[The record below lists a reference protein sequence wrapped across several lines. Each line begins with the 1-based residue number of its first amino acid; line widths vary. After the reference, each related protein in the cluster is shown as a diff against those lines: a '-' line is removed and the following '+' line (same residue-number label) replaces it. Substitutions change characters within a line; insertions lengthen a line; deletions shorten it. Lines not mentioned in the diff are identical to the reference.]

1 MTSIGVDIGALF
13 LKAVRVDEAGRIAA
27 SVYERHRGE
36 PANVL
41 AEALD
46 RLVVQPDEPV
56 AFTGCN
62 AELFA
67 TQLQAPYRDVT
78 LCQIDAVRRMAAD
91 AFAVMDI
98 GGGSATLI
106 QLDGKGR
113 FEGYSTNSLCA
124 AGTGSFLDEQ
134 AGRLGISYEDA
145 RGYLHNP
152 DPPTIA
158 TRCTVFAK
166 SDLIHRQQEG
176 CSRMDMWS
184 GLCRGMTRTVLGTL
198 LNGRPLAGKTVL
210 IGGVA
215 LNQEV
220 VSWIQ
225 HDCPGLIEVPGQ
237 PHLVAACGAALWA
250 KPARNGLVLAV
261 RREGASPNGNGR
273 FPWTL
278 TLEKS
283 SHPSFATE
291 QSYEDADR
299 NEIRVTRWR
308 EGDTVRAYLGIDIG
322 STSTKAILTDETG
335 GVIADIYRKTSGD
348 PLAATRLLFRALR
361 ALAAG
366 KRSRLDI
373 LGAATTG
380 SGRKIVGHVIG
391 ADAIINEISAHV
403 AGAAHVDPSVD
414 TIFEIGGQD
423 AKYMHVVDGHIR
435 DANMNYVC
443 AAGTGSF
450 VEEQALKLGYEVSE
464 AGPAVLG
471 LQPPR
476 ATDRCTVFMEQDLAQ
491 LIRTGSTPQ
500 EAFAAVMV
508 SVVKNYL
515 NKVVGN
521 RYRSR
526 DRIFFQGAT
535 ARNPALV
542 AAFEQLLDVEV
553 VVSPY
558 CHVMGA
564 YGVALLTRRVMQ
576 ERGRGVSTFRGL
588 DLDQREV
595 ALSKDTCEICQNHC
609 AITRTTIDGQAGP
622 SWGYMCGREPDE
634 RRMRLTPHSR
644 LLRRRRKLWLEAGR
658 GVDVP
663 EGAPVV
669 GIPQALSIYTYL
681 PLWRRFFNRLGYQIR
696 LSGGTT
702 QAIRDLGGRMSGAEF
717 CFPAKGFLGH
727 VAALAVKEGV
737 DFIFLPEMKNE
748 VPNEHVTT
756 STFCPYVQ
764 AAPSYARA
772 ALALNAM
779 DSVRLLSPIVDL
791 RLEARTLLKRLAS
804 QLGPALNR
812 SPLQIEDAWRDAYEV
827 QRGFERRLRDEGAA
841 AIEEARACGEK
852 LLVIVGR
859 SYNIYDSGL
868 NLDLPEKLAE
878 QGRTVLPLDFLTLDL
893 SRLGERYRNIYW
905 GYGQKILAALEDV
918 AHNELLDAVY
928 FTNFSCGPD
937 SFLLTYASEIMG
949 HKPYLA
955 LELDEHGS
963 DTGYMTRIEAF
974 FDVLRRP
981 RKGNPARRPFVAP
994 PAEIN
999 GRRLWIPDMHP
1010 YATELAAAAMRGG
1023 GFDARA
1029 LPPETERSFELGRS
1043 VTRGSE
1049 CLPTALTIGSLIAT
1063 MRSSPPDMK
1072 HAFFLASAQGPCRF
1086 GQYVTLHRQIL
1097 DREGFD
1103 DVPILAPSS
1112 YMGYAGLEE
1121 PIRRQI
1127 FKAVLVGDILMKA
1140 GCKVR
1145 PYEREEGET
1154 NYRLE
1159 QEMAH
1164 LASVLEAG
1172 GGLARAVG
1180 ESIGRIA
1187 SVRVTDGPRKPLVGI
1202 VGEVYVRNNV
1212 FANEHVVQS
1221 IEKLGAEAWMA
1232 PLAEWVL
1239 FTSSMWNL
1247 RQNLDQKFSIQLL
1260 RGWVKWHWLRRWER
1274 RLYGAAGPLLDD
1286 RHEPAL
1292 DAVLASA
1299 MTKLP
1304 DSVGGE
1310 AILTVGRAIEFVK
1323 QHAAMVVNVAPF
1335 SCMPGTITTALFRQ
1349 VSAETGTPIVN
1360 LFYDGTGSQ
1369 NRGLEVYL
1377 RTALNADASQVIPTR
1392 SDPTRLAPACGSPAL
1407 QPPTDRHGH
1416 AAGPPNR
1423 PLPAGLPE
1431 VRVLAG
1437 RGHAVREVR
1446 LQHLAPVLGD
1456 DVAVADNRQHL
1467 LLGVKAQVVEVRRP
1481 DDQRLIVDQHGLDVA
1496 HPVAAEPQPHA
1507 GPGGGP
1513 PVVRRHP
1520 RLVVVLRRDHGDR
1533 NAPAHRV
1540 GEVIVER
1547 ERHVGALDDD

>member
-13 LKAVRVDEAGRIAA
+13 LKAVRVDEAGRIVA

-36 PANVL
+36 PAGVL
-41 AEALD
+41 TEALD
-46 RLVVQPDEPV
+46 RLDARPDEPV

-78 LCQIDAVRRMAAD
+78 LCQIDAVRRMAPD

-134 AGRLGISYEDA
+134 AGRLGISYEDT

-152 DPPTIA
+152 NPPTIA

-198 LNGRPLAGKTVL
+198 LNGRPLEGKTIL
-210 IGGVA
+210 LGGVA

-220 VSWIQ
+220 VSWLK
-225 HDCPGLIEVPGQ
+225 HDCLGLIDVPEQ
-237 PHLVAACGAALWA
+237 PHLVAACGAALSA
-250 KPARNGLVLAV
+250 RPARNGLA
-261 RREGASPNGNGR
+261 RAARSEATEQNGNGR
-273 FPWTL
+273 FPWPL

-283 SHPSFATE
+283 THPSFATE
-291 QSYEDADR
+291 QSYEDGDG
-299 NEIRVTRWR
+299 NEVRVTRWR
-308 EGDTVRAYLGIDIG
+308 AGEAVRAYLGIDIG
-322 STSTKAILTDETG
+322 STSTKAILIDEEG
-335 GVIADIYRKTSGD
+335 GVLADIYRKTAGEPIS
-348 PLAATRLLFRALR
+348 ATKLLFRALR
-361 ALAAG
+361 TLAAA
-366 KRSRLDI
+366 KNSALDI
-373 LGAATTG
+373 AGVGTTG
-380 SGRKIVGHVIG
+380 SGRKIVGHVVG

-450 VEEQALKLGYEVSE
+450 VEEQALKLGYKVSE

-476 ATDRCTVFMEQDLAQ
+476 ATDRCTVFMEQDLAK

-526 DRIFFQGAT
+526 DKIFFQGAT

-542 AAFEQLLDVEV
+542 AAFERLMGVEI

-576 ERGRGVSTFRGL
+576 EQGRSASAFHGL
-588 DLDQREV
+588 DLDRREIT
-595 ALSKDTCEICQNHC
+595 LSKETCELCQNHC
-609 AITRTTIDGQAGP
+609 AITLTNIDGEEGP
-622 SWGYMCGREPDE
+622 SWGYMCGREPGE

-644 LLRRRRKLWLEAGR
+644 LLRRRKKLWLEAGR

-663 EGAPVV
+663 EDAPVV

-681 PLWRRFFNRLGYQIR
+681 PLWRRFFNRLGYRIL

-702 QAIRDLGGRMSGAEF
+702 QQIRDLGGRMSGAEF

-727 VAALAVKEGV
+727 VALLAAKDGV
-737 DFIFLPEMKNE
+737 DFVFLPEMKNE

-764 AAPSYARA
+764 ASPSYARA

-779 DSVRLLSPIVDL
+779 ESVRLLSPIVDL

-804 QLGPALNR
+804 QLGPSLDR
-812 SPLQIEDAWRDAYEV
+812 SPRQIEEAWHDAYEV
-827 QRGFERRLRDEGAA
+827 QREFEQRLRDEGAA
-841 AIEEARACGEK
+841 AIEDARASGEK

-868 NLDLPEKLAE
+868 NLDLPDKLAE
-878 QGRTVLPLDFLTLDL
+878 QGRTVLPIDFLTLDL
-893 SRLGERYRNIYW
+893 ARLGQRYKNTYW
-905 GYGQKILAALEDV
+905 GYGQKILAALEDI
-918 AHNELLDAVY
+918 AHNDLLDAVY

-949 HKPYLA
+949 NKPYLA

-963 DTGYMTRIEAF
+963 DTGYMTRIEAY

-981 RKGNPARRPFVAP
+981 RKSNPVRRPFVAP

-1010 YATELAAAAMRGG
+1010 YGTELAAAAMRGG

-1029 LPPETERSFELGRS
+1029 LPPETEQTFELGRS
-1043 VTRGSE
+1043 LTRGSE
-1049 CLPTALTIGSLIAT
+1049 CLPTALTIGSLLAA
-1063 MRSSPPDMK
+1063 MRASPPGQQ
-1072 HAFFLASAQGPCRF
+1072 HAFFMASAQGPCRF

-1097 DREGFD
+1097 DREGFP

-1127 FKAVLVGDILMKA
+1127 FKAMLVGDILMKA

-1145 PYEREEGET
+1145 PYELEEGET

-1159 QEMAH
+1159 REMAH
-1164 LASVLEAG
+1164 LASVFEADG
-1172 GGLARAVG
+1172 DLAKGVG
-1180 ESIGRIA
+1180 ESVRRIA
-1187 SVRVTDGPRKPLVGI
+1187 SVPVTTGPRRPLVGI

-1212 FANEHVVQS
+1212 FANENVLRSV
-1221 IEKLGAEAWMA
+1221 EKLGAEAWMA

-1247 RQNLDQKFSIQLL
+1247 RQNLDQKFSKQLVQ
-1260 RGWVKWHWLRRWER
+1260 GWVKWHWLRHWER
-1274 RLYGAAGPLLDD
+1274 KLYGAASPLLDD
-1286 RHEPAL
+1286 RHEPDL

-1299 MTKLP
+1299 MTKMP
-1304 DSVGGE
+1304 DSIGGE

-1323 QHAAMVVNVAPF
+1323 QKAAMVVNVAPF

-1369 NRGLEVYL
+1369 NRSLEVYL
-1377 RTALNADASQVIPTR
+1377 RTALNANTSRVIPI
-1392 SDPTRLAPACGSPAL
+1392 
-1407 QPPTDRHGH
+1407 Q
-1416 AAGPPNR
+1416 
-1423 PLPAGLPE
+1423 
-1431 VRVLAG
+1431 
-1437 RGHAVREVR
+1437 
-1446 LQHLAPVLGD
+1446 
-1456 DVAVADNRQHL
+1456 
-1467 LLGVKAQVVEVRRP
+1467 
-1481 DDQRLIVDQHGLDVA
+1481 
-1496 HPVAAEPQPHA
+1496 
-1507 GPGGGP
+1507 
-1513 PVVRRHP
+1513 
-1520 RLVVVLRRDHGDR
+1520 
-1533 NAPAHRV
+1533 
-1540 GEVIVER
+1540 
-1547 ERHVGALDDD
+1547 

>member
-1 MTSIGVDIGALF
+1 MTSIGVDIGALY
-13 LKAVRVDEAGRIAA
+13 LKAVRLDDAGRIVA

-36 PANVL
+36 PADVL
-41 AEALD
+41 SEALD
-46 RLVVQPDEPV
+46 RLNVQPDDPV
-56 AFTGCN
+56 GLTGCN

-67 TQLQAPYRDVT
+67 AQLQVPYRDVT
-78 LCQIDAVRRMAAD
+78 LCQIDAVRGMAPD

-106 QLDGKGR
+106 QLDGKGK
-113 FEGYSTNSLCA
+113 FEGYSTNSMCA

-134 AGRLGISYEDA
+134 AGRLGISYEDT

-152 DPPTIA
+152 NPPTIA

-198 LNGRPLAGKTVL
+198 LNGRPLEGRTIL

-220 VSWIQ
+220 VNWLK
-225 HDCPGLIEVPGQ
+225 HDCPGLIDVPEQ
-237 PHLVAACGAALWA
+237 PELIAAYGAALSA
-250 KPARNGLVLAV
+250 KPARNGLALAP
-261 RREGASPNGNGR
+261 RREAAGPNGNGR
-273 FPWTL
+273 FPWPL

-283 SHPSFATE
+283 THPSFATE
-291 QSYEDADR
+291 QSYEDGDG
-299 NEIRVTRWR
+299 NEVRVTRWP
-308 EGDTVRAYLGIDIG
+308 EGEAVRAYLGIDIG
-322 STSTKAILTDETG
+322 STSTKAILIDETG
-335 GVIADIYRKTSGD
+335 GVVADIYRKTSGD
-348 PLAATRLLFRALR
+348 PIAATKLLLRALGT
-361 ALAAG
+361 LAAG
-366 KRSRLDI
+366 KGASLDI
-373 LGAATTG
+373 LGVGTTG
-380 SGRKIVGHVIG
+380 SGRKIVGHVVG

-403 AGAAHVDPSVD
+403 AGAMHVDPSID

-450 VEEQALKLGYEVSE
+450 VEEQALKLGYKVAE

-500 EAFAAVMV
+500 EAFAAVLV

-526 DRIFFQGAT
+526 DKIFFQGAT

-542 AAFEQLLDVEV
+542 AAFERLLGVEI

-576 ERGRGVSTFRGL
+576 EQGRAVSGFRGL
-588 DLDQREV
+588 DLDRREI
-595 ALSKDTCEICQNHC
+595 ALSKDTCELCQNHC
-609 AITRTTIDGQAGP
+609 AITHTHIDGEEGP
-622 SWGYMCGREPDE
+622 SWGYMCGREPGE
-634 RRMRLTPHSR
+634 RKMRLTPHSR

-658 GVDVP
+658 GIDVP
-663 EGAPVV
+663 DDAPVV

-681 PLWRRFFNRLGYQIR
+681 PLWRRFFNRLGYQIV

-702 QAIRDLGGRMSGAEF
+702 QEIRDLGGRMSGAEF

-727 VAALAVKEGV
+727 VALLAANEGV
-737 DFIFLPEMKNE
+737 DFVFLPEMKNE

-764 AAPSYARA
+764 ASPSYARA

-779 DSVRLLSPIVDL
+779 ESARLLSPIIDL
-791 RLEARTLLKRLAS
+791 RLEERTLLKRLAS
-804 QLGPALNR
+804 EFGPALDR
-812 SPLQIEDAWRDAYEV
+812 SPRQVEAAWHDAYAV
-827 QRGFERRLRDEGAA
+827 QREFEQRLRDEGAA
-841 AIEEARACGEK
+841 AIEEARAGGEK

-878 QGRTVLPLDFLTLDL
+878 QGRTVLPIDFLTLDL
-893 SRLGERYRNIYW
+893 ARLGERYRNTYW

-918 AHNELLDAVY
+918 ATNDMLDAVY

-949 HKPYLA
+949 NKPYLA

-981 RKGNPARRPFVAP
+981 RKSDPVRRPFVAP
-994 PAEIN
+994 PAGIN

-1010 YATELAAAAMRGG
+1010 YGTELAAAAMRGA

-1029 LPPETERSFELGRS
+1029 LPPETEQTFELGRS

-1049 CLPTALTIGSLIAT
+1049 CLPTALTIGSLLAA
-1063 MRSSPPDMK
+1063 MRSSPPGLQ
-1072 HAFFLASAQGPCRF
+1072 HAFFMASAQGPCRF

-1097 DREGFD
+1097 DREGFP

-1127 FKAVLVGDILMKA
+1127 FKAMIVGDILMKA

-1145 PYEREEGET
+1145 PYEIEAGDT

-1159 QEMAH
+1159 QEMTH
-1164 LASVLEAG
+1164 LASVFEADG
-1172 GGLARAVG
+1172 DLAKAVG
-1180 ESIGRIA
+1180 ASVGRIA
-1187 SVRVTDGPRKPLVGI
+1187 SVPVTNGPRRPLVGI

-1212 FANEHVVQS
+1212 FANEHVVRS

-1247 RQNLDQKFSIQLL
+1247 RQNLDQKFSTQLVQ
-1260 RGWVKWHWLRRWER
+1260 GWVKWHWLRHWER
-1274 RLYGAAGPLLDD
+1274 KLYDAAGPLLDD
-1286 RHEPAL
+1286 RHEPDL
-1292 DAVLASA
+1292 DDVLASA

-1304 DSVGGE
+1304 DSIGGE
-1310 AILTVGRAIEFVK
+1310 AIITVGRAIEFVK
-1323 QHAAMVVNVAPF
+1323 QKAAMVVNVAPF

-1360 LFYDGTGSQ
+1360 LFYDGTGGQ
-1369 NRGLEVYL
+1369 NRSLEVYL
-1377 RTALNADASQVIPTR
+1377 RTTLSAND
-1392 SDPTRLAPACGSPAL
+1392 
-1407 QPPTDRHGH
+1407 
-1416 AAGPPNR
+1416 
-1423 PLPAGLPE
+1423 
-1431 VRVLAG
+1431 G
-1437 RGHAVREVR
+1437 RAISV
-1446 LQHLAPVLGD
+1446 P
-1456 DVAVADNRQHL
+1456 
-1467 LLGVKAQVVEVRRP
+1467 
-1481 DDQRLIVDQHGLDVA
+1481 
-1496 HPVAAEPQPHA
+1496 
-1507 GPGGGP
+1507 
-1513 PVVRRHP
+1513 
-1520 RLVVVLRRDHGDR
+1520 
-1533 NAPAHRV
+1533 
-1540 GEVIVER
+1540 
-1547 ERHVGALDDD
+1547 

>member
-1 MTSIGVDIGALF
+1 MTAVGVDIGALY
-13 LKAVRVDEAGRIAA
+13 LKAVRVGRAGRIMA

-36 PANVL
+36 PAGVL
-41 AEALD
+41 AEALE
-46 RLVVQPDEPV
+46 RLGVGPNDPIG
-56 AFTGCN
+56 FTGCN
-62 AELFA
+62 GELFA
-67 TQLQAPYRDVT
+67 AQLQAPYRDVT
-78 LCQIDAVRRMAAD
+78 LCQVDAVRRVAPD
-91 AFAVMDI
+91 ALAVMDI

-106 QLDGKGR
+106 QLDGKGK
-113 FEGYSTNSLCA
+113 FEGYSSNSLCA

-134 AGRLGISYEDA
+134 AGRLGISYEDT
-145 RGYLHNP
+145 RSYLHNP

-198 LNGRPLAGKTVL
+198 LNGRPLEGRTIL

-220 VSWIQ
+220 VAWLK
-225 HDCPGLIEVPGQ
+225 HDCPGLIDVPDQ
-237 PHLVAACGAALWA
+237 PHLVAACGAALSA
-250 KPARNGLVLAV
+250 QPARNGLALAA
-261 RREGASPNGNGR
+261 RRDEDGPAGNGR

-283 SHPSFATE
+283 AHPSFLTD
-291 QSYEDADR
+291 QSYEDA
-299 NEIRVTRWR
+299 EGSEVRVTRWR
-308 EGDTVRAYLGIDIG
+308 EGDAVRAYLGIDIG
-322 STSTKAILTDETG
+322 STSTKAILIDEAG
-335 GVIADIYRKTSGD
+335 EVVADIYRKTAGD
-348 PLAATRLLFRALR
+348 PIAATRLLFRALR
-361 ALAAG
+361 TLAADKG
-366 KRSRLDI
+366 SALEI
-373 LGAATTG
+373 LGVGTTG

-403 AGAAHVDPSVD
+403 AGAAHVDPAVD

-450 VEEQALKLGYEVSE
+450 VEEQALKLGYKVAE

-476 ATDRCTVFMEQDLAQ
+476 ATDRCTVFMEQDLVH
-491 LIRTGSTPQ
+491 LIRAGSTPE

-526 DRIFFQGAT
+526 DKIFFQGAT

-542 AAFEQLLDVEV
+542 AAFERLLDVEI

-576 ERGRGVSTFRGL
+576 EQGRAASAFRGL
-588 DLDQREV
+588 DLDRREIM
-595 ALSKDTCEICQNHC
+595 LSKGTCDLCQNHC
-609 AITRTTIDGQAGP
+609 AITTTHIDGQEGP
-622 SWGYMCGREPDE
+622 SWGYMCGREPHE
-634 RRMRLTPHSR
+634 RRMRVTPHTR
-644 LLRRRRKLWLEAGR
+644 LLRLRRKLWLESGR

-663 EGAPVV
+663 DDAPVI

-681 PLWRRFFNRLGYQIR
+681 PLWRRFFNRLGYRIL
-696 LSGGTT
+696 LSGATT
-702 QAIRDLGGRMSGAEF
+702 QEIRDLGGRMSGAEF

-727 VAALAVKEGV
+727 VASLAAKEGV
-737 DFIFLPEMKNE
+737 DFVFLPEMKNE

-764 AAPSYARA
+764 ASPSYARA

-779 DSVRLLSPIVDL
+779 ESVRLLSPIIDL
-791 RLEARTLLKRLAS
+791 RLEERTMLKRLVQDLA
-804 QLGPALNR
+804 QTLDRPAR
-812 SPLQIEDAWRDAYEV
+812 QIEEAWHDAYAV
-827 QRGFERRLRDEGAA
+827 QRGFEQRLRDEGAK
-841 AIEEARACGEK
+841 AIEQARAGGER
-852 LLVIVGR
+852 LLVILGR
-859 SYNIYDSGL
+859 TYNIYDSGL

-878 QGRTVLPLDFLTLDL
+878 QGRTVLPIDFLTPDL
-893 SRLGERYRNIYW
+893 ARLGERYRNIYW
-905 GYGQKILAALEDV
+905 GSGQKILAALEDV
-918 AHNELLDAVY
+918 AHNDLLDAVY

-949 HKPYLA
+949 SKPYLA

-963 DTGYMTRIEAF
+963 DTGYITRIEAF

-981 RKGNPARRPFVAP
+981 RKPNPARSPFVAP

-1010 YATELAAAAMRGG
+1010 FTTELAAAALRGV
-1023 GFDARA
+1023 GFDAHA
-1029 LPPETERSFELGRS
+1029 LPPESDQTFEIGRS

-1049 CLPTALTIGSLIAT
+1049 CLPTALTIGSLLAA
-1063 MRSSPPDMK
+1063 MRSSPAGQQ
-1072 HAFFLASAQGPCRF
+1072 HAFFMASAQGPCRF

-1097 DREGFD
+1097 DREGFP

-1112 YMGYAGLEE
+1112 FMGYAGLDEHV
-1121 PIRRQI
+1121 RRRL
-1127 FKAVLVGDILMKA
+1127 FKAMLVGDILMKA
-1140 GCKVR
+1140 GCKIR
-1145 PYEREEGET
+1145 PYEREPGET
-1154 NYRLE
+1154 NFRLA
-1159 QEMAH
+1159 QEHARLATVLERDGNVATAVRDSVSR
-1164 LASVLEAG
+1164 LASVPMH
-1172 GGLARAVG
+1172 
-1180 ESIGRIA
+1180 
-1187 SVRVTDGPRKPLVGI
+1187 DGPRKPLVGI
-1202 VGEVYVRNNV
+1202 VGEIYVRNNV
-1212 FANEHVVQS
+1212 FANEHVVRS

-1232 PLAEWVL
+1232 PLAEWGL
-1239 FTSSMWNL
+1239 FTSSIWNVRSDL
-1247 RQNLDQKFSIQLL
+1247 GHKVSKKLL
-1260 RGWVKWHWLRRWER
+1260 YAFVKWRWLRYWER
-1274 RLYGAAGPLLDD
+1274 KLYGAASPLLDD
-1286 RHEPAL
+1286 RHEPDL
-1292 DAVLASA
+1292 DDVLASA
-1299 MTKLP
+1299 ITKLP

-1323 QHAAMVVNVAPF
+1323 QKAAMVVNVAPF
-1335 SCMPGTITTALFRQ
+1335 SCMPGTITTAIFRH
-1349 VSAETGTPIVN
+1349 VSAESGTPIVN

-1377 RTALNADASQVIPTR
+1377 RTALNAVS
-1392 SDPTRLAPACGSPAL
+1392 APL
-1407 QPPTDRHGH
+1407 Q
-1416 AAGPPNR
+1416 
-1423 PLPAGLPE
+1423 
-1431 VRVLAG
+1431 
-1437 RGHAVREVR
+1437 
-1446 LQHLAPVLGD
+1446 
-1456 DVAVADNRQHL
+1456 DNATT
-1467 LLGVKAQVVEVRRP
+1467 G
-1481 DDQRLIVDQHGLDVA
+1481 A
-1496 HPVAAEPQPHA
+1496 HH
-1507 GPGGGP
+1507 
-1513 PVVRRHP
+1513 
-1520 RLVVVLRRDHGDR
+1520 
-1533 NAPAHRV
+1533 
-1540 GEVIVER
+1540 IW
-1547 ERHVGALDDD
+1547 

>member
-1 MTSIGVDIGALF
+1 MTALGVDIGAIF
-13 LKAVRVDEAGRIAA
+13 LKAVRVDAGGRIAA

-36 PANVL
+36 PAEVL
-41 AEALD
+41 AEAFD
-46 RLVVQPDEPV
+46 RLAVRPDEPV

-62 AELFA
+62 GELFA
-67 TQLQAPYRDVT
+67 SQLDAPYRDVT
-78 LCQIDAVRRMAAD
+78 LCQIDAVRRLAPD
-91 AFAVMDI
+91 ALAVMDI
-98 GGGSATLI
+98 GGGSATLL
-106 QLDGKGR
+106 QLDGQGR

-134 AGRLGISYEDA
+134 ASRLGISYEEA
-145 RGYLHNP
+145 RGYRHNP

-198 LNGRPLAGKTVL
+198 LNGRPLQGKTL
-210 IGGVA
+210 LLGGVA
-215 LNQEV
+215 LNREV
-220 VSWIQ
+220 VSWLQ
-225 HDCPGLIEVPGQ
+225 HDCPGLIEVPEE
-237 PHLVAACGAALWA
+237 PHLVAACGAALQA
-250 KPARNGLVLAV
+250 KPAGRGLSLAV
-261 RREGASPNGNGR
+261 RRDTPGGGGNGR

-283 SHPSFATE
+283 THPSFVTE
-291 QSYEDADR
+291 QSYEDPDG
-299 NEIRVTRWR
+299 NEVRVTRWPQ
-308 EGDTVRAYLGIDIG
+308 GGTVRAYLGIDIG
-322 STSTKAILTDETG
+322 STSTKAILIDDAG
-335 GVIADIYRKTSGD
+335 GVVADIYRKTAGD
-348 PLAATRLLFRALR
+348 PIGATTLLFRALR
-361 ALAAG
+361 DLAAAR
-366 KRSRLDI
+366 RSTLAI
-373 LGAATTG
+373 LGVGTTG

-391 ADAIINEISAHV
+391 ADAIVNEISAHV
-403 AGAAHVDPSVD
+403 AGAAHVDPAVD

-450 VEEQALKLGYEVSE
+450 VEEQALKLGYRVAE

-476 ATDRCTVFMEQDLAQ
+476 ATDRCTVFMEQDLVH
-491 LIRTGSTPQ
+491 LIRAGSTPQ

-542 AAFEQLLDVEV
+542 AAFERLLDVEI

-564 YGVALLTRRVMQ
+564 YGVALLTRRVMREQ
-576 ERGRGVSTFRGL
+576 GRAASAFRGL
-588 DLDQREV
+588 DLDQRAV
-595 ALSKDTCEICQNHC
+595 TLSKEACDLCQNHC
-609 AITRTTIDGQAGP
+609 AITTTRIDGEEGP
-622 SWGYMCGREPDE
+622 SWGYMCGREPHE
-634 RRMRLTPHSR
+634 RRMRVTPHAR
-644 LLRRRRKLWLEAGR
+644 LLRLRRKLWLEAGR
-658 GVDVP
+658 GIDVP
-663 EGAPVV
+663 DDAPVI
-669 GIPQALSIYTYL
+669 GIPQALSIYSYL
-681 PLWRRFFNRLGYQIR
+681 PLWRRFFNRLGYR
-696 LSGGTT
+696 VLLSGATT
-702 QAIRDLGGRMSGAEF
+702 QDIRDLGGRMSGAEF

-727 VAALAVKEGV
+727 VASLATKEGV

-748 VPNEHVTT
+748 VPNEHVTA

-764 AAPSYARA
+764 ASPAYARA

-779 DSVRLLSPIVDL
+779 DGARILSPIVDL
-791 RLEARTLLKRLAS
+791 RLDERARLRRLVS
-804 QLGPALNR
+804 ELGPALDR
-812 SPLQIEDAWRDAYEV
+812 PARRIEEAWHEAYAV
-827 QRGFERRLRDEGAA
+827 QREFEQRLRDEGAKA
-841 AIEEARACGEK
+841 VAEARAAGEK

-859 SYNIYDSGL
+859 PYNIYDSGL

-878 QGRTVLPLDFLTLDL
+878 QGRTVVPIDFLTPDL

-905 GYGQKILAALEDV
+905 GYGQKILAALDEV
-918 AHNELLDAVY
+918 AGSDLLDAVY

-949 HKPYLA
+949 HKPFLA

-981 RKGNPARRPFVAP
+981 RRSLPMRPPLP
-994 PAEIN
+994 PPPSEIN

-1010 YATELAAAAMRGG
+1010 YTTELAAAALRAG

-1029 LPPETERSFELGRS
+1029 LPIETDQTFELGRS
-1043 VTRGSE
+1043 LTRGSE
-1049 CLPTALTIGSLIAT
+1049 CLPTALTIGSLLAA
-1063 MRSSPPDMK
+1063 MRASPPAMK
-1072 HAFFLASAQGPCRF
+1072 HAFFMATAQGPCRF

-1097 DREGFD
+1097 DREGYH
-1103 DVPILAPSS
+1103 DVPILSPSS
-1112 YMGYAGLEE
+1112 YLGYAGLDE
-1121 PIRRQI
+1121 PVRRQI
-1127 FKAVLVGDILMKA
+1127 FRAMLVGDILMKA

-1145 PYEREEGET
+1145 PYEIEPGAT
-1154 NYRLE
+1154 NYALE
-1159 QEMAH
+1159 QEMQR
-1164 LASVLEAG
+1164 LASVFEADG
-1172 GGLARAVG
+1172 DLAAAVA
-1180 ESIGRIA
+1180 ESARRLA
-1187 SVRVTDGPRKPLVGI
+1187 SIPVTGGPRKPLVGI

-1212 FANEHVVQS
+1212 FANEHVVRS

-1247 RQNLDQKFSIQLL
+1247 RQNLDQKLSTELV
-1260 RGWVKWHWLRRWER
+1260 RGWVKWRWLRHWER
-1274 RLYGAAGPLLDD
+1274 KLYGAAGPLLAD
-1286 RHEPAL
+1286 RREPEV
-1292 DAVLASA
+1292 DEVLASA
-1299 MTKLP
+1299 MTRLP

-1323 QHAAMVVNVAPF
+1323 QRAAMVVNVAPF
-1335 SCMPGTITTALFRQ
+1335 SCMPGTITTAIFRA
-1349 VSAETGTPIVN
+1349 VSAQTGTPIVN

-1369 NRGLEVYL
+1369 NRSLEVYL
-1377 RTALNADASQVIPTR
+1377 RTALTANDEAASGGGVGPDGI
-1392 SDPTRLAPACGSPAL
+1392 
-1407 QPPTDRHGH
+1407 
-1416 AAGPPNR
+1416 AGTSASHLR
-1423 PLPAGLPE
+1423 
-1431 VRVLAG
+1431 G
-1437 RGHAVREVR
+1437 RG
-1446 LQHLAPVLGD
+1446 
-1456 DVAVADNRQHL
+1456 
-1467 LLGVKAQVVEVRRP
+1467 
-1481 DDQRLIVDQHGLDVA
+1481 
-1496 HPVAAEPQPHA
+1496 
-1507 GPGGGP
+1507 
-1513 PVVRRHP
+1513 
-1520 RLVVVLRRDHGDR
+1520 
-1533 NAPAHRV
+1533 
-1540 GEVIVER
+1540 
-1547 ERHVGALDDD
+1547 

>member
-1 MTSIGVDIGALF
+1 MTTIGVDIGALF
-13 LKAVRVDEAGRIAA
+13 LKAVSLDAAGRVAA

-36 PANVL
+36 PAEVL
-41 AEALD
+41 AQAFD
-46 RLVVQPDEPV
+46 RLGVQPDDAV
-56 AFTGCN
+56 GLTGCN
-62 AELFA
+62 GELFA
-67 TQLQAPYRDVT
+67 LQLRVPYRDVT
-78 LCQIDAVRRMAAD
+78 LCLIDAVRRLAPD
-91 AFAVMDI
+91 ARAVMDI

-106 QLDGKGR
+106 QLDGHGG
-113 FEGYSTNSLCA
+113 FQGYSTNSLCA

-134 AGRLGISYEDA
+134 AGRLGISYDEA
-145 RGYLHNP
+145 GTFGHNP
-152 DPPTIA
+152 NPPTIA

-198 LNGRPLAGKTVL
+198 LSGRPLEGKTVVL
-210 IGGVA
+210 GGVA
-215 LNQEV
+215 LNREV
-220 VSWIQ
+220 VTWIGRE
-225 HDCPGLIEVPGQ
+225 CPGLIEVPEQ
-237 PHLVAACGAALWA
+237 PHLVAALGAALSA
-250 KPARNGLVLAV
+250 RPARGGLALAA
-261 RREGASPNGNGR
+261 RREAAAPAGNGR

-283 SHPSFATE
+283 THPSFET
-291 QSYEDADR
+291 QQRYEDAEG
-299 NEIRVTRWR
+299 NEVRVTRWR
-308 EGDTVRAYLGIDIG
+308 EGEPVRAYLGIDIG
-322 STSTKAILTDETG
+322 STSTKAILIDESG
-335 GVIADIYRKTSGD
+335 GVVADVYRKTSGD
-348 PLAATRLLFRALR
+348 PVDATKRLFRAIR
-361 ALAAG
+361 ALAG
-366 KRSRLDI
+366 DKRSALDI
-373 LGAATTG
+373 LGVGTTG
-380 SGRKIVGHVIG
+380 SGRKIIGHVIG

-403 AGAAHVDPSVD
+403 AGAAHVDPSID

-423 AKYMHVVDGHIR
+423 AKYMHVVDGHTR

-450 VEEQALKLGYEVSE
+450 VEEQALKLGYTVSE

-476 ATDRCTVFMEQDLAQ
+476 ATDRCTVFMEQDLVQ
-491 LIRTGSTPQ
+491 LIRGGSPPQ

-508 SVVKNYL
+508 AVVKNYL

-542 AAFEQLLDVEV
+542 AAFERLLDVEV

-576 ERGRGVSTFRGL
+576 EQGRAASGFRGL
-588 DLDQREV
+588 DLDQRDIV
-595 ALSKDTCEICQNHC
+595 LSKETCDLCQNHC
-609 AITRTTIDGQAGP
+609 AITRADIDGEAGP

-634 RRMRLTPHSR
+634 RRMRVSPHSR

-658 GVDVP
+658 GADVP
-663 EGAPVV
+663 ADAPVI

-681 PLWRRFFNRLGYQIR
+681 PLWRRFFNRLGYQIL

-702 QAIRDLGGRMSGAEF
+702 QAIRDLGARMSGAEF

-727 VAALAVKEGV
+727 VASLAAKEGV
-737 DFIFLPEMKNE
+737 DFVFLPEMKNE
-748 VPNEHVTT
+748 VPNAHVTT

-764 AAPSYARA
+764 ASPSYARA

-779 DSVRLLSPIVDL
+779 ESARLLSPIIDL
-791 RLEARTLLKRLAS
+791 RLEERVLLKRLGRDFA
-804 QLGPALNR
+804 QALDR
-812 SPLQIEDAWRDAYEV
+812 TPRQIEEAWRDAYEV
-827 QRGFERRLRDEGAA
+827 QREFEQRLRDEGARVMEETRA
-841 AIEEARACGEK
+841 AGER

-859 SYNIYDSGL
+859 PYNIYDSGL

-878 QGRTVLPLDFLTLDL
+878 QGRTVLPIDFLTPDL
-893 SRLGERYRNIYW
+893 SRLGERYRNTYW
-905 GYGQKILAALEDV
+905 GYGQRILAALDEV
-918 AHNELLDAVY
+918 AGNDMLDAVY

-949 HKPYLA
+949 SKPYLA

-981 RKGNPARRPFVAP
+981 RKTAPARRPFVAP
-994 PAEIN
+994 PSEIN

-1010 YATELAAAAMRGG
+1010 YTTELAAAALRAG

-1029 LPPETERSFELGRS
+1029 LPLETEQTFELGRS

-1049 CLPTALTIGSLIAT
+1049 CLPTALTIGSLLTA
-1063 MRSSPPDMK
+1063 MRSSPPGLK
-1072 HAFFLASAQGPCRF
+1072 HAFFMTSAQGPCRF

-1097 DREGFD
+1097 DREGFH
-1103 DVPILAPSS
+1103 DVPILSPSS
-1112 YMGYAGLEE
+1112 YLGYAGLDE

-1127 FKAVLVGDILMKA
+1127 FKAMLVGDILMKA

-1145 PYEREEGET
+1145 PYERDAGET
-1154 NYRLE
+1154 NLRLE
-1159 QEMAH
+1159 QEMAR
-1164 LASVLEAG
+1164 LASVFEADG
-1172 GGLARAVG
+1172 DLAQEVG
-1180 ESIGRIA
+1180 RSVRRIA
-1187 SVRVTDGPRKPLVGI
+1187 AVPVTGGPRKPLVGI
-1202 VGEVYVRNNV
+1202 VGEIYVRNNV
-1212 FANEHVVQS
+1212 FANEHVVRS

-1239 FTSSMWNL
+1239 FTSSLWNL
-1247 RQNLDQKFSIQLL
+1247 RQNLDQKVSTALVQ
-1260 RGWVKWHWLRRWER
+1260 GWVKWQWLRHWER
-1274 RLYGAAGPLLDD
+1274 KLYSAASPLLDD
-1286 RHEPAL
+1286 RHEPDL

-1299 MTKLP
+1299 MTRLP
-1304 DSVGGE
+1304 DSIGGE

-1323 QHAAMVVNVAPF
+1323 QKAAMVVNVAPF
-1335 SCMPGTITTALFRQ
+1335 SCMPGTITTALFRH

-1369 NRGLEVYL
+1369 NRSLEVYL
-1377 RTALNADASQVIPTR
+1377 RTALNAGAER
-1392 SDPTRLAPACGSPAL
+1392 PAYSGSS
-1407 QPPTDRHGH
+1407 
-1416 AAGPPNR
+1416 AAG
-1423 PLPAGLPE
+1423 
-1431 VRVLAG
+1431 
-1437 RGHAVREVR
+1437 
-1446 LQHLAPVLGD
+1446 
-1456 DVAVADNRQHL
+1456 
-1467 LLGVKAQVVEVRRP
+1467 
-1481 DDQRLIVDQHGLDVA
+1481 
-1496 HPVAAEPQPHA
+1496 
-1507 GPGGGP
+1507 
-1513 PVVRRHP
+1513 
-1520 RLVVVLRRDHGDR
+1520 
-1533 NAPAHRV
+1533 
-1540 GEVIVER
+1540 
-1547 ERHVGALDDD
+1547 

>member
-1 MTSIGVDIGALF
+1 MTRIGIDIGALY
-13 LKAVRVDEAGRIAA
+13 LKAVRVDGEGRIAA

-36 PANVL
+36 PADVL

-46 RLVVQPDEPV
+46 QLAVQPGEPV
-56 AFTGCN
+56 GLTGCN
-62 AELFA
+62 AEVFA
-67 TQLQAPYRDVT
+67 SQLQVPYRDVT
-78 LCQIDAVRRMAAD
+78 LCQIDAVRRMAPD

-106 QLDGKGR
+106 QLDGTGK

-134 AGRLGISYEDA
+134 AGRLGISYEDT

-152 DPPTIA
+152 NPPTIA

-198 LNGRPLAGKTVL
+198 LNGRPLEGKTIL
-210 IGGVA
+210 LGGVA

-220 VSWIQ
+220 VSWLR
-225 HDCPGLIEVPGQ
+225 HDCPGLIDVPEQ
-237 PHLVAACGAALWA
+237 PHLVAACGAALSA
-250 KPARNGLVLAV
+250 APAPNGLALAD
-261 RREGASPNGNGR
+261 RRAAEAPNGNGR
-273 FPWTL
+273 FPWPL

-283 SHPSFATE
+283 THPSFAT
-291 QSYEDADR
+291 QQDYEDADGS
-299 NEIRVTRWR
+299 EVRVTRWR
-308 EGDTVRAYLGIDIG
+308 DGEPIRAYLGIDIG
-322 STSTKAILTDETG
+322 STSTKAILIDEAG
-335 GVIADIYRKTSGD
+335 DVIADVYRKTAGD
-348 PLAATRLLFRALR
+348 PVGATKRLFRAIRTLADGR
-361 ALAAG
+361 RSALHIAG
-366 KRSRLDI
+366 V
-373 LGAATTG
+373 GTTG

-450 VEEQALKLGYEVSE
+450 VEEQALKLGYKVAE

-471 LQPPR
+471 LYPPR
-476 ATDRCTVFMEQDLAQ
+476 ATDRCTVFMEQDLAR

-526 DRIFFQGAT
+526 DKIFFQGAT

-542 AAFEQLLDVEV
+542 AAFERLLGVEI

-576 ERGRGVSTFRGL
+576 EQGRACSAFLGL
-588 DLDQREV
+588 DLDSREITF
-595 ALSKDTCEICQNHC
+595 SKDTCELCQNHC
-609 AITRTTIDGQAGP
+609 AITHTYIDGDEGP
-622 SWGYMCGREPDE
+622 SWGYMCGREPGAQ
-634 RRMRLTPHSR
+634 RMRLTPHSR

-658 GVDVP
+658 GADVP
-663 EGAPVV
+663 EDAPVV

-681 PLWRRFFNRLGYQIR
+681 PLWRRFFNRLGFRIL

-702 QAIRDLGGRMSGAEF
+702 QAIRDLGSRMSGAEF

-727 VAALAVKEGV
+727 VASLASKEGV
-737 DFIFLPEMKNE
+737 DFVFLPEMKNE
-748 VPNEHVTT
+748 VPSEHVTA

-764 AAPSYARA
+764 ASPSYARA
-772 ALALNAM
+772 ALALNSM
-779 DSVRLLSPIVDL
+779 EGVRLLSPIIDL
-791 RLEARTLLKRLAS
+791 RLDDRTLMKRLAS
-804 QLGPALNR
+804 QLGTALDR
-812 SPLQIEDAWRDAYEV
+812 SPRQVEDAWRDAYAV
-827 QRGFERRLRDEGAA
+827 QREFEQRVRDEGAT
-841 AIEEARACGEK
+841 AIEEARASGEK

-878 QGRTVLPLDFLTLDL
+878 QGRTVLPIDFLTLDL
-893 SRLGERYRNIYW
+893 ARLGERYKNTYW

-918 AHNELLDAVY
+918 ARNDLLDAVY

-949 HKPYLA
+949 SKPYLA

-981 RKGNPARRPFVAP
+981 RKSNLARRPFVAP
-994 PAEIN
+994 PTEIN

-1010 YATELAAAAMRGG
+1010 YGTELAAAAMRGG

-1029 LPPETERSFELGRS
+1029 LPPETEQTFELGRS

-1049 CLPTALTIGSLIAT
+1049 CLPTALTIGSLLAA
-1063 MRSSPPDMK
+1063 MRSSPPEQR
-1072 HAFFLASAQGPCRF
+1072 HAFFMASAQGPCRF

-1097 DREGFD
+1097 DREGFS

-1112 YMGYAGLEE
+1112 YMGYAGLDE

-1127 FKAVLVGDILMKA
+1127 FKAMLVGDILMKA

-1145 PYEREEGET
+1145 PYELETGET

-1159 QEMAH
+1159 QEMAR
-1164 LASVLEAG
+1164 LASVFESG
-1172 GGLARAVG
+1172 GDLAKAVG
-1180 ESIGRIA
+1180 ASIRRIA
-1187 SVRVTDGPRKPLVGI
+1187 AVPATGGPRKPLVGI
-1202 VGEVYVRNNV
+1202 VGEIYVRNNV
-1212 FANEHVVQS
+1212 FANEHVVRS

-1232 PLAEWVL
+1232 PMAEWVL

-1247 RQNLDQKFSIQLL
+1247 RQNLDQKLSKQLVQ
-1260 RGWVKWHWLRRWER
+1260 GWVKWHWLRHWER
-1274 RLYGAAGPLLDD
+1274 KLYGAAGPLLED
-1286 RHEPAL
+1286 RHEPDL

-1304 DSVGGE
+1304 DSIGGE
-1310 AILTVGRAIEFVK
+1310 AIITVGRAIEFVK
-1323 QHAAMVVNVAPF
+1323 QKAAMVVNVAPF

-1369 NRGLEVYL
+1369 NRSLEVYL
-1377 RTALNADASQVIPTR
+1377 RTALNADAGRAT
-1392 SDPTRLAPACGSPAL
+1392 PAS
-1407 QPPTDRHGH
+1407 
-1416 AAGPPNR
+1416 
-1423 PLPAGLPE
+1423 
-1431 VRVLAG
+1431 
-1437 RGHAVREVR
+1437 
-1446 LQHLAPVLGD
+1446 
-1456 DVAVADNRQHL
+1456 
-1467 LLGVKAQVVEVRRP
+1467 
-1481 DDQRLIVDQHGLDVA
+1481 
-1496 HPVAAEPQPHA
+1496 
-1507 GPGGGP
+1507 
-1513 PVVRRHP
+1513 
-1520 RLVVVLRRDHGDR
+1520 
-1533 NAPAHRV
+1533 
-1540 GEVIVER
+1540 
-1547 ERHVGALDDD
+1547 